1 MGYIGIY
8 GGLTGLL
15 IVMGI
20 LRCVLLFVLVL
31 RTSQVLHN
39 KMFKA
44 VLRAPVL
51 FFDTNPIGK
60 SYIHCY

>member
-1 MGYIGIY
+1 
-8 GGLTGLL
+8 
-15 IVMGI
+15 MGI
-20 LRCVLLFVLVL
+20 LRCLLFLVLVL
-31 RTSQVLHN
+31 RSSQVLHN

-60 SYIHCY
+60 CDMHCSYYVIRINVCPFCIKG